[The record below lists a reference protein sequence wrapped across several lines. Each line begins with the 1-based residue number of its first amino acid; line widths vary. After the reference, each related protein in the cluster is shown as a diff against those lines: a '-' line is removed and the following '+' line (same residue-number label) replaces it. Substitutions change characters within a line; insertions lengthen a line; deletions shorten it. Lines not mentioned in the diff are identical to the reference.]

1 MNLKL
6 DRENQFEVMHDLNK
20 LLRGNFGVIRELK
33 DLKLINKHVD
43 PIAVLSQLWDNA
55 VKFLG

>member
-1 MNLKL
+1 
-6 DRENQFEVMHDLNK
+6 MHDLNK
-20 LLRGNFGVIRELK
+20 LLRRYFGVIRELK